1 MIGLGISA
9 ISDSWYGFAQN
20 VKTVKE
26 YEEVLTTDKIPVYRG
41 HILSEEDLILRRH
54 ILNLMCQFHTSW
66 EASQLQFPE
75 AEEVK
80 SRLAEMEKDG
90 LIRIF
95 PHAIEVTDAGKPF
108 VRNICMA
115 FDLRLKSNVPTTR
128 IFSMTI

>member
-1 MIGLGISA
+1 
-9 ISDSWYGFAQN
+9 

-26 YEEVLTTDKIPVYRG
+26 YEEVLATDKIPVYRG

-66 EASQLQFPE
+66 EAPQLQFPE

-90 LIRIF
+90 LIRIS

-115 FDLRLKSNVPTTR
+115 FDLRLQRNVPTTR